1 MSQYAVV
8 NPATG
13 ETVARYD
20 QFSDAQVEAALA
32 KAQAAYLDWRMR
44 PVAERAA
51 IVRRAAE
58 LHRERRKELA
68 AIITR
73 EMGKPFGAAAAEVD
87 FSADITEFYADQAD
101 AITADQPLKILGEGT
116 AVIRR
121 SPLGVL
127 FGIMP
132 WNFPYYQVARF
143 AAPNLVLGNVI
154 VLKHASQC
162 PESAAAIEQIYHD
175 AGLPDGAYINIRV
188 SAEQAAAIVAD
199 PRIQGV
205 SVTGSE
211 RAGAA
216 VAEVAGRHLKKV
228 ALELG
233 GSDPFIVLATDNLDA
248 VVEAAVS
255 ARLDNTGQSCNAAKR
270 FIVVDGL
277 YDEFLAK
284 FTAAMGAA
292 KLGDPMERGVDLGPL
307 SSVEAAT
314 RVEAQV
320 DRAVAQGATKVIGGA
335 RDGAYYPATVL
346 TGVTPAMDAYRE
358 EFFGPVGVVYRV
370 PDERAAVTLANDT
383 SFGLGSYVYSTDPKQ
398 AARVADQ
405 IDAGMVYV
413 NIVMAD
419 SPELPF
425 GGVKRSGTS
434 RELGLLAADEFVNK
448 KLIRTGPA

>member
-1 MSQYAVV
+1 MSDYAVV

-20 QFSDAQVEAALA
+20 QFTDAQVEEALA
-32 KAQAAYLDWRMR
+32 RAQRAFETWREL
-44 PVAERAA
+44 PVAERAG

-58 LHRERRKELA
+58 LHRERRKDLA

-73 EMGKPFGAAAAEVD
+73 EMGKPFGAAVGEVD

-101 AITADQPLKILGEGT
+101 AITSDQPLAILGEGT

-162 PESAAAIEQIYHD
+162 PESAAAIEKIYRD
-175 AGLPDGAYINIRV
+175 AGLPDGAYINVRV

-248 VVEAAVS
+248 VVEAATA

-277 YDEFLAK
+277 YDDFLAK
-284 FTAAMGAA
+284 FTAAMSAA
-292 KLGDPMERGVDLGPL
+292 PMGDPMTRGVVLGPL

-314 RVEAQV
+314 RLEGQV
-320 DRAVAQGATKVIGGA
+320 SRAVAQGAKVTTGGGS
-335 RDGAYYPATVL
+335 RD
-346 TGVTPAMDAYRE
+346 
-358 EFFGPVGVVYRV
+358 
-370 PDERAAVTLANDT
+370 
-383 SFGLGSYVYSTDPKQ
+383 
-398 AARVADQ
+398 
-405 IDAGMVYV
+405 
-413 NIVMAD
+413 
-419 SPELPF
+419 
-425 GGVKRSGTS
+425 
-434 RELGLLAADEFVNK
+434 
-448 KLIRTGPA
+448 

>member
-13 ETVARYD
+13 ETVARYE
-20 QFSDAQVEAALA
+20 QFTDAQIEDALGR
-32 KAQAAYLDWRMR
+32 AQAAFESWRSV
-44 PVAERAA
+44 PVAERAK
-51 IVRRAAE
+51 IVGRAAE

-68 AIITR
+68 GIITR
-73 EMGKPFGAAAAEVD
+73 EMGKPFGAAVGEVD
-87 FSADITEFYADQAD
+87 FAADITQYYADQA
-101 AITADQPLKILGEGT
+101 ATITADQPLEILGEGT

-127 FGIMP
+127 LGVMP

-143 AAPNLVLGNVI
+143 AAPNLILGNVI
-154 VLKHASQC
+154 VMKHASQC
-162 PESAAAIEQIYHD
+162 PESAAAIEKIYRD
-175 AGLPDGAYINIRV
+175 AGLPDGAYINV
-188 SAEQAAAIVAD
+188 YASTDQVAAMIGD
-199 PRIQGV
+199 PRVQGV

-233 GSDPFIVLATDNLDA
+233 GSDPFIVLGADDLDA
-248 VVEAAVS
+248 VVEAATT

-270 FIVVDGL
+270 FIVVDPL
-277 YDEFLAK
+277 YDDFVAK
-284 FTAAMGAA
+284 FSAAMAA
-292 KLGDPMERGVDLGPL
+292 SPMGDPMERGTVLGPL
-307 SSVEAAT
+307 SSEEAAK
-314 RVEAQV
+314 RVEDQV
-320 DRAVAQGATKVIGGA
+320 DRAVAQGATKVIGGS

-346 TGVTPAMDAYRE
+346 TGVTPKMDAYRE

-370 PDERAAVTLANDT
+370 PDEDAAVKLANDT
-383 SFGLGSYVYSTDPKQ
+383 PFGLGSYVYSNDPKQ
-398 AARVADQ
+398 AARVADR

-413 NIVMAD
+413 NIVAAD

-448 KLIRTGPA
+448 KLIRTAP

>member
-1 MSQYAVV
+1 MSNYAVT

-20 QFSDAQVEAALA
+20 TATDAQIEQALS
-32 KAQAAYLDWRMR
+32 KAQAAYEGWRT
-44 PVAERAA
+44 VAVADRAKLIA
-51 IVRRAAE
+51 RVAE
-58 LHRERRKELA
+58 LHRERRVELA
-68 AIITR
+68 DLIVR
-73 EMGKPFGAAAAEVD
+73 EMGKPKGAALGEVD
-87 FSADITEFYADQAD
+87 FAADITQYYADHA
-101 AITADQPLKILGEGT
+101 AEITADQPVPIAGEGT

-127 FGIMP
+127 LGVMP

-162 PESAAAIEQIYHD
+162 PESAAAIEQIYRD
-175 AGLPDGAYINIRV
+175 AGIPDGAYINV
-188 SAEQAAAIVAD
+188 YASADQVAAMIAD

-216 VAEVAGRHLKKV
+216 VAEVAGRNLKKV

-233 GSDPFIVLATDNLDA
+233 GSDPFILLGTDNVDA
-248 VVEAAVS
+248 VAEAAVA

-270 FIVVDGL
+270 FIVVDKL
-277 YDEFLAK
+277 YDAFLEK
-284 FTAAMGAA
+284 FTAAMAA
-292 KLGDPMERGVDLGPL
+292 QALGDPTLEDTALGPL
-307 SSVEAAT
+307 SSLEAAA
-314 RVEAQV
+314 RVADQV
-320 DRAVAQGATKVIGGA
+320 DKAVAQGAKKVIGGA
-335 RDGAYYPATVL
+335 RDGAYYPVTVL
-346 TGVTPAMDAYRE
+346 TDVTPAMDAYRE

-370 PDERAAVTLANDT
+370 ADEDAAVKLANDT
-383 SFGLGSYVYSTDPKQ
+383 PFGLGSYVYSTDPAQ
-398 AARVADQ
+398 AARVADR

-413 NIVMAD
+413 NCVLAD
-419 SPELPF
+419 EPGLPF

-448 KLIRTGPA
+448 KLIRTAL